1 MSDLSKVLLSRP
13 DVAVGVLIVVPRD
26 LSEEITELLVR
37 EGVIEPRVLE
47 AGNPLI
53 RELENYV
60 TLLEEAKKVYEYLE
74 SNLERK
80 TVVKVEVL
88 PESTKKTLGNLL
100 VELRKV
106 YEEVSSLNN
115 LIASYE
121 NRLTTTLLIKEISE
135 DVLRRYPDGFVSLVH
150 YTGKYVAIR
159 TLVVPESSVEQ
170 IKSLALEVIA
180 ELRHDKKVVLTCAF
194 SSERLS
200 EVLSSLPE
208 ESLILEPEVSSETTL
223 ESYVSNLESRLAEL
237 SKSVESLKLR
247 KREIL
252 ESKIRDLA
260 LLKAIVE
267 SEYERLK
274 VLKGATGS
282 RYTVAISGW
291 ILKSKLKSV
300 LNSLSSYPV
309 YIVTSEDENPPVDFD
324 NLKPFKP
331 FELITELYGIPT
343 HYEWDPTPLL
353 AYSFLLFYSLMMADV
368 GYGLGIVIA
377 TRYLLPKFVNDPE
390 SPGFRR
396 LQKILYVGGLLSAV
410 VGLIAKSFLGSL
422 LGKYVPIERPLIDVG
437 SVVSLVGVS
446 LAIGYAFTFL
456 SHSIAL
462 AKSIKLSRTF
472 DAVFEAG
479 ILLLM
484 SGGPF
489 VVSKAFNLAFLSV
502 TEGVY
507 RISLVLTLAGLA
519 MVILS
524 RLKTMGGV
532 GGFLWLFDVVGI
544 TGDVFSYIRIAG
556 IAGGTALLAELFNGV
571 IAYIYEFL
579 GSINLIAGVLLG
591 VLALVLLHTFN
602 LALSAVSPF
611 IHSLR
616 LCLFEI
622 SSKFYEGRGR
632 RLKPVRVFLGK
643 VMV

>member
-121 NRLTTTLLIKEISE
+121 NRLTTTLLIKEVSE

-208 ESLILEPEVSSETTL
+208 EPLILEPEVSSETTL

>member
-1 MSDLSKVLLSRP
+1 LSDLSKVLLSRP

-121 NRLTTTLLIKEISE
+121 NRLTTTLLIKEVSE

>member
-1 MSDLSKVLLSRP
+1 LSDLSKVLLSRP

-100 VELRKV
+100 AELRKV

-121 NRLTTTLLIKEISE
+121 NQLTTTLLIKEVSE
-135 DVLRRYPDGFVSLVH
+135 NVLRRYPDGFVSLVH

-170 IKSLALEVIA
+170 MKSLALEVIA

-208 ESLILEPEVSSETTL
+208 ESLLLEPGVSSETTL
-223 ESYVSNLESRLAEL
+223 ESYISNLESRLAEL
-237 SKSVESLKLR
+237 SKSIESLRLR

-377 TRYLLPKFVNDPE
+377 TKYLLPKFVNDPE

-396 LQKILYVGGLLSAV
+396 LQKILYIGGLLSAV

-422 LGKYVPIERPLIDVG
+422 LGRYVPIERPLIDVG

-507 RISLVLTLAGLA
+507 RISLVLTLVGLA

-571 IAYIYEFL
+571 VVYIYEFL

>member
-100 VELRKV
+100 AELRKV

-121 NRLTTTLLIKEISE
+121 NQLTTTLLIKEVSE
-135 DVLRRYPDGFVSLVH
+135 NVLRRYPDGFVSLVH

-170 IKSLALEVIA
+170 MKSLALEVIA

-208 ESLILEPEVSSETTL
+208 ESLLLEPGVSSETTL
-223 ESYVSNLESRLAEL
+223 ESYISNLESRLAEL
-237 SKSVESLKLR
+237 SKSIESLRLR

-377 TRYLLPKFVNDPE
+377 TKYLLPKFVNDPE

-396 LQKILYVGGLLSAV
+396 LQKILYIGGLLSAV

-422 LGKYVPIERPLIDVG
+422 LGRYVPIERPLIDVG

-507 RISLVLTLAGLA
+507 RISLVLTLVGLA

-571 IAYIYEFL
+571 VVYIYEFL

>member
-1 MSDLSKVLLSRP
+1 LSDLSKVLLSRP

-121 NRLTTTLLIKEISE
+121 NQLTTTLLIKEISE